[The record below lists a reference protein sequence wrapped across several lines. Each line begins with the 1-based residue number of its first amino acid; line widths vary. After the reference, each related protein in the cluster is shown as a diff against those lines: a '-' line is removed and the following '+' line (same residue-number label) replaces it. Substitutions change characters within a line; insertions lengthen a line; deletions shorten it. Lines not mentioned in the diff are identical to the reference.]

1 MADGVVERDGVLDDP
16 YRNRAAFKNIARSA
30 VGAAAAAAEYRR
42 YRNMTSKHPI
52 HAKAKGLACLSRPKG
67 QCLLEELPLLLT
79 ILTLPVSPL
88 LVAQYSGVQLG
99 LNIP

>member
-30 VGAAAAAAEYRR
+30 VGAAAAAEYRR
-42 YRNMTSKHPI
+42 YLNMTSKHPI

-67 QCLLEELPLLLT
+67 QCLLEELPRLLT
-79 ILTLPVSPL
+79 ILTLPVSLL
-88 LVAQYSGVQLG
+88 LVAQYSVLLG
-99 LNIP
+99 LNLP